1 MNVRKCKLFVNLFSW
16 QIKVKHIPLQQQKT
30 INVINRKNYDK
41 DYQESNVECSSEHID
56 RC

>member
-16 QIKVKHIPLQQQKT
+16 QIKVKHKPLQQQKT

-41 DYQESNVECSSEHID
+41 DFKESSVKCRTKHSEEC
-56 RC
+56 